1 MKKITTILLAC
12 VILSYYILAVSYTS
26 QINWFEF
33 LTWEEQ
39 DLDQLDTVEYT
50 YNITHDD
57 NVLYTGSY
65 IDCYHALP
73 DFESAYGNCFIM
85 PV

>member
-1 MKKITTILLAC
+1 MKKITAILLAC
-12 VILSYYILAVSYTS
+12 VTLSYYILAVSYTS
-26 QINWFEF
+26 QINWLEF
-33 LTWEEQ
+33 LAWEEQ
-39 DLDQLDTVEYT
+39 DFNHVEYT
-50 YNITHDD
+50 YSITHND

-65 IDCYHALP
+65 ADCYHALP

>member
-1 MKKITTILLAC
+1 MKKFVSILLIC
-12 VILSYYILAVSYTS
+12 TLLLYHVLAVSYTT
-26 QINWFEF
+26 QINWLEF
-33 LTWEEQ
+33 LAWEKQ
-39 DLDQLDTVEYT
+39 DFNHVEYT
-50 YNITHDD
+50 YNIIHDD

-65 IDCYHALP
+65 ADCYHALP

>member
-1 MKKITTILLAC
+1 MKKITAILLAC
-12 VILSYYILAVSYTS
+12 VTLSYYILAVSYTS
-26 QINWFEF
+26 QINWLEF
-33 LTWEEQ
+33 LAWEEQ
-39 DLDQLDTVEYT
+39 DFNHVEYT
-50 YNITHDD
+50 YNIVHND

-65 IDCYHALP
+65 ADCYHALP